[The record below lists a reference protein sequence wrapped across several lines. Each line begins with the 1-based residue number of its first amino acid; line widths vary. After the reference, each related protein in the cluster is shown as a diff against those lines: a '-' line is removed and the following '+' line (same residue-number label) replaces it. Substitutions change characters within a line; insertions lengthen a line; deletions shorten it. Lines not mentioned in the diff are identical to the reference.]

1 MRSPPSSLDPP
12 SPPPHRRL
20 PDWAP
25 AVVWPVALLVGG
37 TLFVVVGWPLLVLL
51 GVGAVFAAGVWV
63 GYTGAKSEDFRN
75 HVERWLD

>member
-1 MRSPPSSLDPP
+1 
-12 SPPPHRRL
+12 
-20 PDWAP
+20 
-25 AVVWPVALLVGG
+25 VALLVGG